1 MNDKDRDELM
11 LKSILEGGEAVLGP
25 EIVQFDITNRCNND
39 CICCW
44 NNSPLLEEPTPEKK
58 KNNECELPFGIIKRA
73 IFELKE
79 MGTKTLFLAGGG
91 EPFMHPDVIEIL
103 KCAKENGMKV
113 CLNTN
118 FALVDR
124 ASAKEIVDAKVDLIH
139 VSLLAGTPE
148 TYALVHPN
156 KSRETFLKIKET
168 LAYLL
173 QYRREKKQETPVPLP
188 HIDLYYVIFNK
199 NYGDIGKMADLAM
212 ELRTN
217 TLEFTPV
224 DVLPGTTDVL
234 LLNEAQ
240 KAFVLREVKMQHKRI
255 EEFNKREGSK
265 VTFIEQYD
273 SFLKRLSPKEAT
285 QGRYETRIVLNQP
298 CYVGWSFLRIL
309 ADGSVIPCLKAH
321 RIPSG
326 NLYQHSIKD
335 IWNNE
340 AQQLFRKKSLAL
352 DSEDPYFKMIGNDP
366 SASFGCINSC
376 DNIQV
381 NIDMHN
387 KFADLLR
394 SHGRIK

>member
-1 MNDKDRDELM
+1 
-11 LKSILEGGEAVLGP
+11 
-25 EIVQFDITNRCNND
+25 
-39 CICCW
+39 
-44 NNSPLLEEPTPEKK
+44 
-58 KNNECELPFGIIKRA
+58 
-73 IFELKE
+73 
-79 MGTKTLFLAGGG
+79 
-91 EPFMHPDVIEIL
+91 MHPEAIGIL
-103 KCAKENGMKV
+103 KCAKESGMKV

-118 FALVDR
+118 FVLVDR
-124 ASAKEIVDAKVDLIH
+124 AMAKEIVDAKVDLIH

-156 KSRETFLKIKET
+156 RGQDDFLRIKET
-168 LAYLL
+168 LTYLL
-173 QYRREKKQETPVPLP
+173 WYRKDKKQEVPVPSP

-199 NYGDIGKMADLAM
+199 NYRDIAKMADLAM

-217 TLEFTPV
+217 TLEFTPA

-240 KAFVLREVKMQHKRI
+240 KAFVLREVKIQHKRI
-255 EEFNKREGSK
+255 EEFNKREGGK

-285 QGRYETRIVLNQP
+285 RGRYETRTVLKQP

-326 NLYQHSIKD
+326 NLYGNSIKD
-335 IWNNE
+335 IWNSE
-340 AQQLFRKKSLAL
+340 AQQLFRKKSFAL

-366 SASFGCINSC
+366 NASFGCINSC